1 MTLGVVKNII
11 PAIAST
17 NCTIAAACCNE
28 VMKIMSYSAT
38 PMDNYML
45 IIGKNRVNCD
55 VTNYTKKKNCAICNV
70 ETVPFEINKTWLV
83 EELVQK
89 VE

>member
-17 NCTIAAACCNE
+17 NATIAAACSNE
-28 VMKIMSYSAT
+28 CLKILSYCAS

-45 IIGKNRVNCD
+45 FVGKSRINCD
-55 VTNYTKKKNCAICNV
+55 VMSY
-70 ETVPFEINKTWLV
+70 
-83 EELVQK
+83 
-89 VE
+89 